1 MHRSSTRVVT
11 QDWVNFDGAVHNFEN
26 ATAPAALS
34 LHWAEGD
41 LLLNVQFDGENAG
54 NGSIKAYL
62 DKLIVY
68 RW

>member
-1 MHRSSTRVVT
+1 
-11 QDWVNFDGAVHNFEN
+11 
-26 ATAPAALS
+26 